1 MENKYIKK
9 EYPLSDLTSQLIG
22 FAYKIFDELGYGLPE
37 RVYQKSFET
46 LLCKNKIKYNR
57 EKYGVIKFDD
67 VKVGKYFIDFLIENK
82 VAIEFKVRNEIYKK
96 DISQLLNY
104 IKSEKIKVGLVIA
117 ISKEGI
123 KIKRLIN

>member
-46 LLCKNKIKYNR
+46 LLCKNNIKYNR
-57 EKYGVIKFDD
+57 EKYGVIKFDN
-67 VKVGKYFIDFLIENK
+67 VKVGKYFIDFLVENK
-82 VAIEFKVRNEIYKK
+82 VAVEFKVRSEIYQK

-104 IKSEKIKVGLVIA
+104 LKSEKIKVGLVVA